1 MKGTEEA
8 VAGDFESWT
17 MASRQPPSPSPS
29 DRLPEFCRPNGGGL
43 RTWREVLAFQNRV
56 DLPLSA
62 RSACPGVS
70 CLRRLP
76 MRRCLLAVLASM
88 YLAFVGCDDE
98 PKPRRKSKPKADISA
113 TQPGTPAPT
122 PSAPKRSTSPPPSAA
137 DSGPS
142 QEQPVPSSPPSAPT
156 PPPPT
161 ATAQLPIQL
170 STGVALPQTGPE
182 GTLMGFS
189 VDYEFAQG
197 EPNAEGYVWVI
208 ERARGAA
215 GRQNRKLS
223 QKGNL
228 VVLIQGWQPEDGP
241 FKSHIEDSKGTRQ
254 SESIEMR

>member
-1 MKGTEEA
+1 M
-8 VAGDFESWT
+8 
-17 MASRQPPSPSPS
+17 Q
-29 DRLPEFCRPNGGGL
+29 
-43 RTWREVLAFQNRV
+43 
-56 DLPLSA
+56 
-62 RSACPGVS
+62 
-70 CLRRLP
+70 
-76 MRRCLLAVLASM
+76 RCLLAVLASM
-88 YLAFVGCDDE
+88 YLALVGCDDE
-98 PKPRRKSKPKADISA
+98 PKPRLKSMPKADTSA

-122 PSAPKRSTSPPPSAA
+122 PSAPKPSTSPPPTAT

-142 QEQPVPSSPPSAPT
+142 QEQPVPSSPPSAPA

-161 ATAQLPIQL
+161 APAQLPIQL

-215 GRQNRKLS
+215 AKQKAKLS

-228 VVLIQGWQPEDGP
+228 MALIQGWQPEDGP
-241 FKSHIEDSKGTRQ
+241 FKSHIEDSKGMRQ
-254 SESIEMR
+254 SDSIEMR